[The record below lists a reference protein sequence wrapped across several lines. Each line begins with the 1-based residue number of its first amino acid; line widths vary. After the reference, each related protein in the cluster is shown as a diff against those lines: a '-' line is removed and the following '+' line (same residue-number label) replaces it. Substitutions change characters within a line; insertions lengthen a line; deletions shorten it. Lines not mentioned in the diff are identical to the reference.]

1 MTTISTP
8 LLSAGGDRWIRRSS
22 VLLIVIVGTSAGLL
36 SWNGLTFLAIQS
48 GVPAGISWLLACS
61 VDGMILLATAEILHC
76 SLTRRSAKFG
86 WGLSAFGV
94 SLSIWGNTAAV
105 SAEGFQSIAVHAIA
119 PISLFLST
127 ELFARLMK
135 HKIAA
140 TQEAMDQVQRMA
152 EREAKRREKS
162 EQRAT
167 ASSQKT
173 EKRPVVLKEQ
183 GSQQGRLS
191 DADEEVTVYRQL
203 MESMP
208 AESSKAAKIEAVLK
222 GYPSARNGHI
232 AYALGVDIK
241 SVATSIVRVKDKLT
255 KEKQEQD
262 SSEAF
267 TEIVKDFAP
276 VGD

>member
-8 LLSAGGDRWIRRSS
+8 LLSASGDRWIRRSS

-36 SWNGLTFLAIQS
+36 SWNGLTFLAVQS
-48 GVPAGISWLLACS
+48 GVPAEISWLLPCC
-61 VDGMILLATAEILHC
+61 VDGMILLATTEILQA
-76 SLTRRSAKFG
+76 SLTRRSTKFG

-105 SAEGFQSIAVHAIA
+105 SAEGLQSISVHAIA

-140 TQEAMDQVQRMA
+140 TQEAMDHAQRIA

-173 EKRPVVLKEQ
+173 EKRPVPPKEQ

-191 DADEEVTVYRQL
+191 DADEEVTIYRQL

-208 AESSKAAKIEAVLK
+208 VESSKAAKIEAVLK
-222 GYPSARNGHI
+222 EFPSARNGHI
-232 AYALGVDIK
+232 AYALGVEIK
-241 SVATSIVRVKDKLT
+241 SVATSIVRVKEKLT
-255 KEKQEQD
+255 KEKQSQE